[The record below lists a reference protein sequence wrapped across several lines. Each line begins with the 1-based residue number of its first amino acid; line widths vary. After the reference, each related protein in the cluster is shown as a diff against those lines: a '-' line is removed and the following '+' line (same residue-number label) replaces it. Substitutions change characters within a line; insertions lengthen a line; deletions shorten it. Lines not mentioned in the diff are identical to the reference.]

1 MKKPLVVLSA
11 LTISA
16 VLTGCANTPSLTL
29 EDQAKLIEYEKCL
42 LLQQEN
48 LNTINE
54 RLGRERSELS
64 LIEILE
70 RQSKPKGDTN
80 QISRFEIHLKNC
92 AQYRP

>member
-1 MKKPLVVLSA
+1 MVVLSG

-16 VLTGCANTPSLTL
+16 LLTSCANSPSFTL
-29 EDQAKLIEYEKCL
+29 EEQVKLNEYQKCL

-70 RQSKPKGDTN
+70 GQSKPKGDTN

-92 AQYRP
+92 AMYRP